1 MPTNIADMFYVLPF
15 GILIFLVS
23 RKQISSSIRICE
35 RDMDMATGSWK
46 ARVGLCHETGRNSM
60 HASELFA
67 RQLEKSGTVGYLCC
81 FCYMNKDFRAR

>member
-23 RKQISSSIRICE
+23 RKQIFSSIGICE

-46 ARVGLCHETGRNSM
+46 AAVWLCHETGRNPV
-60 HASELFA
+60 HASKLFA
-67 RQLEKSGTVGYLCC
+67 R
-81 FCYMNKDFRAR
+81 